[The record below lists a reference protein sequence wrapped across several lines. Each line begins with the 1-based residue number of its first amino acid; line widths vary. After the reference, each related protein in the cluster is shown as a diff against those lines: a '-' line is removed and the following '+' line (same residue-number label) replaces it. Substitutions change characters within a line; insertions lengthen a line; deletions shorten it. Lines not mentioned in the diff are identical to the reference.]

1 MISLSYI
8 YKHLLTIL
16 YSEKHMYEDRIL
28 KEIKKL
34 KEKISV
40 EKDSPLA
47 LQIPEGLKQYTTE
60 ILEELK
66 DFKPVLFVDPCF
78 GACDIK
84 DQEAINFGCK
94 SLVHFGHT
102 FMNKPLINTYFVP
115 VGYIFSEEEKEY
127 IVTEVK
133 KLNLK
138 KINLVTT
145 INFLEDVLKI
155 KEELKKDIE
164 ILESKETMHV
174 RAHMVLGCDSSTVI
188 DKENPIVYIGDG
200 DFHPNN
206 LGFVFEDRE
215 IYVINPILR
224 ETKKLE
230 INDKFVK
237 QRYGL
242 VSKALVSKTFGILVS
257 SKHGQFRLRF
267 ARHIQEKL
275 EKLGK
280 KVYILASD
288 YIREDYILGMKID
301 CYVNTACPR
310 ISYDDFQ
317 NFKKP
322 IITPQEVS
330 LLEDMSKELKVD
342 QIRELENYY
351 S

>member
-1 MISLSYI
+1 
-8 YKHLLTIL
+8 
-16 YSEKHMYEDRIL
+16 MYEERIL
-28 KEIKKL
+28 KEIIKL
-34 KEKISV
+34 KEKLTV

-84 DQEAINFGCK
+84 DQESINFGCK

-115 VGYIFSEEEKEY
+115 VGYVFSKDEKDYIFDE
-127 IVTEVK
+127 IK
-133 KLNLK
+133 KLNYK

-145 INFLEDVLKI
+145 INFLDEILDVK
-155 KEELKKDIE
+155 KELISSGIE
-164 ILESKETMHV
+164 VLESKETMHV
-174 RAHMVLGCDSSTVI
+174 RKHMILGCDSSTII
-188 DKENPIVYIGDG
+188 DDKNPIIYIGDG
-200 DFHPNN
+200 NFHPNN
-206 LGFVFEDRE
+206 LGFAHEKRDIF
-215 IYVINPILR
+215 VINPILR
-224 ETKKLE
+224 ETKKLD
-230 INDKFVK
+230 INDRFVR

-242 VSKALVSKTFGILVS
+242 VAKALTSKSFGILVS

-267 ARHIQEKL
+267 ARYIQEKL

-280 KVYILASD
+280 KTYILASD
-288 YIREDYILGMKID
+288 YIKEDYILGMKID

-310 ISYDDFQ
+310 IAYDDFQ

-330 LLEDMSKELKVD
+330 LLEDMSKEFKVD

-351 S
+351 SR

>member
-1 MISLSYI
+1 
-8 YKHLLTIL
+8 
-16 YSEKHMYEDRIL
+16 MYEERIL
-28 KEIKKL
+28 KEITKL
-34 KEKISV
+34 KEKLAV

-47 LQIPEGLKQYTTE
+47 IQIPEGLKQYATE
-60 ILEELK
+60 MLEELK
-66 DFKPVLFVDPCF
+66 DYKPVLFVDPCF

-84 DQEAINFGCK
+84 DQEAIDFGCK
-94 SLVHFGHT
+94 SLVHFGHNY
-102 FMNKPLINTYFVP
+102 MNKPLINTYFVP
-115 VGYIFSEEEKEY
+115 VGYLFSKEEKEFIFSE
-127 IVTEVK
+127 IK

-145 INFLEDVLKI
+145 TNFLDDILDIKKELISSGIEVL
-155 KEELKKDIE
+155 D
-164 ILESKETMHV
+164 SKETMHV
-174 RAHMVLGCDSSTVI
+174 RKHMVLGCDSSTII
-188 DKENPIVYIGDG
+188 DKENPIIYIGDG
-200 DFHPNN
+200 VFHPNN
-206 LGFVFEDRE
+206 LGFVFEERD

-230 INDKFVK
+230 INDRFVR

-242 VSKALVSKTFGILVS
+242 VAKALTAKTFGILVS

-280 KVYILASD
+280 KVYLFASD
-288 YIREDYILGMKID
+288 YVKEEYILGMKID

-310 ISYDDFQ
+310 IAYDDFA

-330 LLEDMSKELKVD
+330 LLEDMTKEFKVD

-351 S
+351 SRE